1 MTENKWFND
10 FRGYKRF
17 DSYFDDYMQ
26 LWVVSDNENDNM
38 LYPCISEN
46 MANEFIKLLNE
57 LNDENQVLKE
67 QYADD
72 CNEANSMTVKISE
85 LIEEKEQLKQSYHE
99 FEDECQ
105 STLNAMNRKQN
116 DLYRKIFKL
125 KDENEQLK
133 QFKEKVFTLIDNK
146 IGRNEEAIEWG
157 KETGADSSS
166 IGFYNDM
173 LYRLKK
179 ELRE

>member
-57 LNDENQVLKE
+57 LNDENQVLRE

-85 LIEEKEQLKQSYHE
+85 LIEEKEQLKQSYNE

-105 STLNAMNRKQN
+105 STFNAMNRKQN

-125 KDENEQLK
+125 NDENEQLK
-133 QFKEKVFTLIDNK
+133 STIAQLIEQNRKNNDLLLSDIRILEKALWCGGCENDY
-146 IGRNEEAIEWG
+146 GR
-157 KETGADSSS
+157 
-166 IGFYNDM
+166 
-173 LYRLKK
+173 LK
-179 ELRE
+179 ELRKEFMK